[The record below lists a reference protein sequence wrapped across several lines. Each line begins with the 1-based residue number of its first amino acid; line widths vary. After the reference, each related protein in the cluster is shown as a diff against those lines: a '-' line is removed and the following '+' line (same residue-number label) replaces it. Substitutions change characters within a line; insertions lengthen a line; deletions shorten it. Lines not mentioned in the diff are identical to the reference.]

1 MQQPARAA
9 QAEYAPGSDLA
20 NFRTCRRPSACS
32 NVMCWMLPRQ
42 GPRLAITGLQ
52 QTSATGAELKVGL
65 EVRSITSVTL
75 SAGRSPGER
84 ALTRRSARQTVAE
97 QALQHSRQNGS
108 YASWGA
114 AGTTALIGLGCPGAV
129 PAITVVQPG
138 TI

>member
-1 MQQPARAA
+1 MPKTERLLQRDVLDAASTRTSTSDHGPPADQCNR
-9 QAEYAPGSDLA
+9 G
-20 NFRTCRRPSACS
+20 
-32 NVMCWMLPRQ
+32 
-42 GPRLAITGLQ
+42 GI
-52 QTSATGAELKVGL
+52 KIGL

-97 QALQHSRQNGS
+97 RALQHSRQNGS